1 MAGPTFWPVEQTP
14 EVMRFY
20 REFLPAQPRELSGF
34 FAEMTVPPVDL
45 FPAELHMR
53 KVCAVMWC
61 VVGSPEE
68 AAQLLAPV
76 HDVGDVLLH
85 GVGPVPH
92 PALQSLFD
100 GLYTK
105 GLQYYWRADFFNE
118 ISDDLIEQH
127 LEWGQKL
134 PTMQSTMHLYPVDGA
149 AHDVGT
155 DDTAFSFRDAQYAE
169 VILGVDAEPAN
180 AGMIR
185 DWVVGYWDAT
195 HPYSA
200 GGAYVNFMMEEGQER
215 VRATY
220 RDNYGRLA
228 RVKEQYD
235 PDNVFSVNQNI
246 RPAA

>member
-1 MAGPTFWPVEQTP
+1 
-14 EVMRFY
+14 
-20 REFLPAQPRELSGF
+20 
-34 FAEMTVPPVDL
+34 
-45 FPAELHMR
+45 
-53 KVCAVMWC
+53 
-61 VVGSPEE
+61 
-68 AAQLLAPV
+68 
-76 HDVGDVLLH
+76 
-85 GVGPVPH
+85 
-92 PALQSLFD
+92 
-100 GLYTK
+100 
-105 GLQYYWRADFFNE
+105 
-118 ISDDLIEQH
+118 LIEQH

-169 VILGVDAEPAN
+169 VILGVDTEPAN

-235 PDNVFSVNQNI
+235 PENVFSVNQNI